1 MNQKGILSNMEQI
14 ISIDSEER
22 GVYFFFRFTGVLSA
36 QTVVDVKHSLEK
48 AISTGTT
55 NIGIDLSGVSH
66 IDSTGLGLLINLSK
80 KMVKEGGHC
89 IFSAPSNA
97 VQLVM
102 KATNTDKVLTIVTT
116 SEMLENRFDSI

>member
-1 MNQKGILSNMEQI
+1 MEQI

-36 QTVVDVKHSLEK
+36 QTVVDVRHSLEK
-48 AISTGTT
+48 ALSTGTT
-55 NIGIDLSGVSH
+55 KIGIDLSGVGH

-80 KMVKEGGHC
+80 KMAKEGGHC
-89 IFSAPSNA
+89 IFAAPSNT

-102 KATNTDKVLTIVTT
+102 KATNTDKVLTIVPT
-116 SEMLENRFDSI
+116 SDLLESRFDSL